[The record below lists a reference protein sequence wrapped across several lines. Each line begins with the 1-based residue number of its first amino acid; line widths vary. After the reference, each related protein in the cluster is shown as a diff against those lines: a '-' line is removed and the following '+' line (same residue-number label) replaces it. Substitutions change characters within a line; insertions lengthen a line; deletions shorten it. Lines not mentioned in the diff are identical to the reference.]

1 MLADKLIKHFTVIIL
16 IIFSMEVLQPLEAA
30 YKRRHRNI
38 TITVRFKSVENL
50 EDVKRAIE
58 AQQGA
63 VVPFGDAL
71 IYSGL
76 GYLML
81 FERASAKQ
89 D

>member
-1 MLADKLIKHFTVIIL
+1 M
-16 IIFSMEVLQPLEAA
+16 QPLILYFLKSAEPSIHKGLGR
-30 YKRRHRNI
+30 YIINI
-38 TITVRFKSVENL
+38 LKMFFRGGKL
-50 EDVKRAIE
+50 AIE

-81 FERASAKQ
+81 FEHASAKQ

>member
-1 MLADKLIKHFTVIIL
+1 MGRYIINILKMFFRGGKL
-16 IIFSMEVLQPLEAA
+16 
-30 YKRRHRNI
+30 
-38 TITVRFKSVENL
+38 
-50 EDVKRAIE
+50 AIE

-81 FERASAKQ
+81 FEHASAKQ